1 MEEQVERAHVGL
13 VALACLCQ
21 GEERQHSGEA
31 AVLGRAVVDEVG
43 DEGRVEQALGVL
55 PERVARVL
63 GVAGGVGDEAF
74 DYGEHV
80 DVGPHVGQRVV
91 VA

>member
-1 MEEQVERAHVGL
+1 M
-13 VALACLCQ
+13 
-21 GEERQHSGEA
+21 
-31 AVLGRAVVDEVG
+31 DEVG

-63 GVAGGVGDEAF
+63 GVAGGVGDKAF
-74 DYGEHV
+74 DDGEHV